1 MEASGGALKKRR
13 RIEVLIERRE
23 LSIFGIPPVAGAVPG
38 GESGASPRSRL
49 EKCEERPSRCPT
61 CGSTEMLRLSEA
73 MALMALDP
81 LSPGSSAERS
91 NVHCTFSISEECWVC
106 KPSLHLS

>member
-1 MEASGGALKKRR
+1 LKKRR

-23 LSIFGIPPVAGAVPG
+23 LSIIGIPPPDGGANSGEGVANIRGVP
-38 GESGASPRSRL
+38 
-49 EKCEERPSRCPT
+49 EKREERPLRCAT

-73 MALMALDP
+73 MALIALDP
-81 LSPGSSAERS
+81 VSPGSSAERS

-106 KPSLHLS
+106 KPSLRLS

>member
-1 MEASGGALKKRR
+1 LKKRR

-23 LSIFGIPPVAGAVPG
+23 MSIYGVSPLG
-38 GESGASPRSRL
+38 GGTNIGGFESGTKPRGASES
-49 EKCEERPSRCPT
+49 EAERPAICPT

-73 MALMALDP
+73 MTLIALDP
-81 LSPGSSAERS
+81 VSPGSSAERS
-91 NVHCTFSISEECWVC
+91 NVHCVFSASEECWVC